1 MSTLAPSTT
10 LAPAAA
16 GRREPITDWRPR
28 GPGILAYDRRPGR
41 PPQPVRVDLRRA
53 RRLLRVEPLVR
64 FGGRNWTIVSALMLL
79 VPAVP
84 MALVIEPGTRSASR

>member
-1 MSTLAPSTT
+1 MSTLAPST
-10 LAPAAA
+10 APAVA
-16 GRREPITDWRPR
+16 
-28 GPGILAYDRRPGR
+28 
-41 PPQPVRVDLRRA
+41 
-53 RRLLRVEPLVR
+53 R